1 MMLARLKIPFSLSKQ
16 LACVL
21 MLSCCLASQ
30 EGIGN
35 NYTEDACSVAP
46 YRDLCIHSLAS
57 FSNKAKQDPGK
68 WARAGVSVTIGEAKK
83 VAGSLAKLKRNGS
96 GRVARGRNRMAV
108 SDCVECFQ
116 DALDNL
122 HESLDVLRNLSIV
135 QFGSQM
141 EDVTTWVSA
150 ALTDEDTCLDG
161 FDQAKGKHLVSVL
174 LCVSK
179 VSYMTSNALALVNK
193 LATTGPGY
201 LTDDLNHRRRRR

>member
-1 MMLARLKIPFSLSKQ
+1 MMLARLKVPFSPSKQ
-16 LACVL
+16 LAWILLVF
-21 MLSCCLASQ
+21 SCCLASQ
-30 EGIGN
+30 EGIVN

-57 FSNKAKQDPGK
+57 FSNQAKQDPGK

-83 VAGSLAKLKRNGS
+83 VAGSLANLKRNGS
-96 GRVARGRNRMAV
+96 GLVARGRNRIAV
-108 SDCVECFQ
+108 LDCVECFQ

-122 HESLDVLRNLSIV
+122 HESLDLLRNLSIV

-161 FDQAKGKHLVSVL
+161 FDQEKGKHLVSVL
-174 LCVSK
+174 NCVSK

-201 LTDDLNHRRRRR
+201 LTDDLLHRRRG